1 MTDKNENGGHF
12 LELCL
17 IIARTIFQH
26 RNIHKA
32 TMKSPDT
39 KTQKQGPYYNYV
51 KGNGTSHYGMSE
63 RRREAAIGC
72 DQLARPS

>member
-1 MTDKNENGGHF
+1 
-12 LELCL
+12 
-17 IIARTIFQH
+17 
-26 RNIHKA
+26 
-32 TMKSPDT
+32 MKSPDT